1 MRDIGIDI
9 SVGQIS
15 NILIGNK
22 EVYHAEKEAILTAGL
37 QISNYVG
44 VDDTGCRHQGRNGYC
59 TYVGNDLFAWSE
71 STESKSRISFLKIL
85 RGVHGDYILTSGA
98 IDYMADRKLPLNV
111 LSEFSDL
118 IGIAFRNE
126 TQWLAKLAKLEITS
140 ERHIRIATE
149 GALVGSVSEHGFNPH
164 MVILSDDAGQFNVFL
179 HALCRIHAERTI
191 NRLSGFDD
199 ERRRALEKK
208 QTEIW
213 EFYSELKQYTPRT
226 LVFHGMKNA

>member
-1 MRDIGIDI
+1 LYQHYHGHVTQPLIAGQLRDIGIDI

-126 TQWLAKLAKLEITS
+126 TN
-140 ERHIRIATE
+140 
-149 GALVGSVSEHGFNPH
+149 G
-164 MVILSDDAGQFNVFL
+164 
-179 HALCRIHAERTI
+179 
-191 NRLSGFDD
+191 
-199 ERRRALEKK
+199 RRACRKCFGAWF
-208 QTEIW
+208 QP
-213 EFYSELKQYTPRT
+213 S
-226 LVFHGMKNA
+226 HGYPQ